1 MLIFSRYSWW
11 VASMFGLAIF
21 LAVVG
26 QAGLLNPFQ
35 GLFLRATAPV
45 ESIFRGVFEPVASV
59 LSDVGE
65 LGDLRDENDRLR
77 VENEELRNLLA
88 QREQDAQR
96 IKDLESALALS
107 EGDTTTTRLAANVVH
122 RDSSPFSDVI
132 TIDRGESSGL
142 QKGMVV
148 TSAQGS
154 LMGTITKV
162 TSNSAFVRLITD
174 TRSNVRAQVV
184 GGTGAD
190 GIVKGEP
197 GRTLSLDLAQG
208 EIKVG
213 DQVITAGL
221 GGSYPF
227 GIPIGL
233 VSSVDGTGQDLYAR
247 VTIEPIVRLGT
258 TTTVSVITSFLP
270 EQLELEGE

>member
-1 MLIFSRYSWW
+1 
-11 VASMFGLAIF
+11 MFGLAIF

-26 QAGLLNPFQ
+26 QVGLLNPFQ
-35 GLFLRATAPV
+35 GLFLRVTAPV

-96 IKDLESALALS
+96 IKDLEAALALS

-148 TSAQGS
+148 TSAKGS

-162 TSNSAFVRLITD
+162 TSNSRVRPPD
-174 TRSNVRAQVV
+174 HRHAQQCPGA
-184 GGTGAD
+184 GGRGHR
-190 GIVKGEP
+190 
-197 GRTLSLDLAQG
+197 GR
-208 EIKVG
+208 
-213 DQVITAGL
+213 
-221 GGSYPF
+221 
-227 GIPIGL
+227 
-233 VSSVDGTGQDLYAR
+233 R
-247 VTIEPIVRLGT
+247 HR
-258 TTTVSVITSFLP
+258 
-270 EQLELEGE
+270 EG